1 MATEL
6 TYDVCPETGI
16 GCVLVRKDEGLAK
29 LDLMP
34 DEVERLKA
42 LAAADDVAGIR
53 SLLTGVSAKAA
64 AALDDELLKALIENA
79 R

>member
-16 GCVLVRKDEGLAK
+16 GCVLVRKDDGMAK

-34 DEVERLKA
+34 DEAADLKA
-42 LAAADDVAGIR
+42 LAAAGDVAGIR
-53 SLLTGVSAKAA
+53 ALLTSVNATKA

>member
-1 MATEL
+1 MPTEL

-16 GCVLVRKDEGLAK
+16 GCVLVRRDEGMAK

-34 DEVERLKA
+34 DEVLRLKE
-42 LAAADDVAGIR
+42 LAAAGDIEGIKA
-53 SLLTGVSAKAA
+53 LLTDVSPAKA
-64 AALDDELLKALIENA
+64 AALDDDLLKELIENA

>member
-34 DEVERLKA
+34 DEVITLKQLAAEGDIEGLKA
-42 LAAADDVAGIR
+42 LLH
-53 SLLTGVSAKAA
+53 SVSSKAS
-64 AALDDELLKALIENA
+64 ALDDDLLKALIENV

>member
-16 GCVLVRKDEGLAK
+16 GCVLVRKDDGLAK

-34 DEVERLKA
+34 DEVDQLKQ
-42 LAAADDVAGIR
+42 LAAAGDIEGIKA
-53 SLLTGVSAKAA
+53 LLGSVSAVKAA
-64 AALDDELLKALIENA
+64 VLDDDLLKALVDHA

>member
-16 GCVLVRKDEGLAK
+16 GCVLVRKEEGMAK

-34 DEVERLKA
+34 DEVDRLKE
-42 LAAADDVAGIR
+42 LAAAGDVEGIKA
-53 SLLTGVSAKAA
+53 LLSSISPAKA
-64 AALDDELLKALIENA
+64 AALDDDLLKALVDHA

>member
-16 GCVLVRKDEGLAK
+16 GCVLVRKEEGLAK

-34 DEVERLKA
+34 DEVVALKQ
-42 LAAADDVAGIR
+42 LAAAGDVDGIR
-53 SLLTGVSAKAA
+53 ALLAGVSAKAA
-64 AALDDELLKALIENA
+64 SALDDDLLKALIENA

>member
-1 MATEL
+1 MAAEL

-34 DEVERLKA
+34 DEVAKLKQLSAAGDREGLKA
-42 LAAADDVAGIR
+42 FLADISD
-53 SLLTGVSAKAA
+53 KA
-64 AALDDELLKALIENA
+64 AALDDALLETLMTNA

>member
-6 TYDVCPETGI
+6 TYDVCPETGV

-29 LDLMP
+29 LDLVP
-34 DEVERLKA
+34 DEVSKLKQ
-42 LAAADDVAGIR
+42 LAAAGDADGIR
-53 SLLTGVSAKAA
+53 SLLSGVSAKAA
-64 AALDDELLKALIENA
+64 SALDDDLLKALIENA